1 MKLKSLT
8 TETSDEIGK
17 AIGTAV
23 GTILTVL
30 IADGL
35 NKFFGNGK

>member
-1 MKLKSLT
+1 MKIKYLT
-8 TETSDEIGK
+8 TEASNEIGK

-30 IADGL
+30 VADGL

>member
-1 MKLKSLT
+1 MKVKGFT
-8 TETSDEIGK
+8 TETSNEIGK

-35 NKFFGNGK
+35 NKFLGNGK